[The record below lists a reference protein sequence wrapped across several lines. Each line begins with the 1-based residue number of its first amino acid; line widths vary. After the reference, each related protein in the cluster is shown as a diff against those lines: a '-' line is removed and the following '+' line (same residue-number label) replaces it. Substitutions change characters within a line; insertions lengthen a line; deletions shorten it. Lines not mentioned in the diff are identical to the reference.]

1 MRKNYGTVLVGKS
14 AVLVPYR
21 KEHVETYHEWM
32 KSDFLL
38 QMTGSE
44 PLSFE
49 EELEMQESWK
59 NDDEKCTFIILNKA
73 DCEQYL
79 SVSDVNS
86 TEVIELPES
95 FITNS
100 LPAMC
105 GDVNLFLSEEELDDD
120 CCDNDEDVH
129 DSKEDGDNAIESRK
143 QAELD
148 VMVAETSHRGKGI
161 GKYMRNKSLSY
172 KKRL

>member
-1 MRKNYGTVLVGKS
+1 MRKNYGTVLVGKR

-21 KEHVETYHEWM
+21 KEHVDIYHEWM

-38 QMTGSE
+38 EMTGSE

-59 NDDEKCTFIILNKA
+59 NDDAKCTFIILNKA

-79 SVSDVNS
+79 SASDADLK
-86 TEVIELPES
+86 EVIKLPHS

-100 LPAMC
+100 LSAMC
-105 GDVNLFLSEEELDDD
+105 GDVNLFLSEEESDDD
-120 CCDNDEDVH
+120 SCDDDEYVH
-129 DSKEDGDNAIESRK
+129 DSKEDGANAIESRK

-148 VMVAETSHRGKGI
+148 IMVAETSHRGKGI
-161 GKYMRNKSLSY
+161 GK
-172 KKRL
+172 

>member
-1 MRKNYGTVLVGKS
+1 MVVAYATLVRTSSTMRNNYGTVLVGKS

-59 NDDEKCTFIILNKA
+59 
-73 DCEQYL
+73 
-79 SVSDVNS
+79 
-86 TEVIELPES
+86 
-95 FITNS
+95 
-100 LPAMC
+100 M
-105 GDVNLFLSEEELDDD
+105 
-120 CCDNDEDVH
+120 
-129 DSKEDGDNAIESRK
+129 
-143 QAELD
+143 
-148 VMVAETSHRGKGI
+148 M
-161 GKYMRNKSLSY
+161 MRNVHSSF
-172 KKRL
+172 